1 MKNIIGIL
9 AMLVCSAYNNPA
21 LAQDTLRLSFPQ
33 AEKLF
38 LQNNLQLIA
47 AHYNVDI
54 GKALVKQAKLWDNP
68 YLVTDQNIYDGKFF
82 RHNNNNGQVYI
93 QVQQLIRTAGK
104 IKKQTQLADDNVM
117 MAQEQMDDLMRSL
130 KYALV
135 NDLLSMDEL
144 LDQNTLYNL
153 EIRQVSKLVAGMEE
167 VYKTGNIALKDLLR
181 LKALLFG
188 LQNDLDNVLARIFP
202 LQGELKML
210 LRVSDSSFIMPE
222 SSFVINSKTQIAIP
236 PMDSLVSLAMQNRP
250 DAAMAQ
256 TQLDFQHH
264 NLLYQKALA
273 KPDITLGPEYDR
285 LSNYTPNYVGLGV
298 SLPLNIFNH
307 NQGNIEAAKIQV
319 RQQQTQWQWEQDRI
333 HNEVGTALGQ
343 YLYWKKINNT
353 EQDIFSGNYES
364 MLGNMLQAY
373 RDRKISLLDFTDF
386 LDSYK
391 ENKLKLQDQHYNL
404 RLAMANL
411 NYTVNTPLFSF

>member
-1 MKNIIGIL
+1 MKNIIGFL
-9 AMLVCSAYNNPA
+9 AMLVCSTYYNPA
-21 LAQDTLRLSFPQ
+21 VAQDTLRLSYPQ

-47 AHYNVDI
+47 AHYNVDV

-104 IKKQTQLADDNVM
+104 IKKQTLLASDNVL
-117 MAQEQMDDLMRSL
+117 MAQQQMDDLMRSL

-144 LDQNTLYNL
+144 MEQKILFNL
-153 EIRQVSKLVAGMEE
+153 EIAQVNKLVAGMEE

-188 LQNDLDNVLARIFP
+188 LQNDLDNVLARILP
-202 LQGELKML
+202 VQGELKML
-210 LRVSDSSFIMPE
+210 LRVSDSSFILPE
-222 SSFVINSKTQIAIP
+222 KSVEYSAIVIPA
-236 PMDSLVSLAMQNRP
+236 MDSLVKLAMQNRP

-256 TQLDFQHH
+256 TQIDFQNH
-264 NLLYQKALA
+264 NLSYQKALA
-273 KPDITLGPEYDR
+273 KPDITFGPEYDR
-285 LSNYTPNYVGLGV
+285 LSNYTPNYVGLSV

-307 NQGNIEAAKIQV
+307 NQGNIEAARIQV

-333 HNEVGTALGQ
+333 HNEVGTAMEQ
-343 YLYWKKINNT
+343 YFYWKKINNS
-353 EQDIFSGNYES
+353 EQDVFSGNYEF

-404 RLAMANL
+404 RLSMANL
-411 NYTVNTPLFSF
+411 NYTVNTPLFTF